1 MPHQQLTS
9 TSPQDGFSIARKVM
23 ADAVAFY
30 LVNGGPSVA
39 REHVERLANEL
50 KFYPDTND
58 AYLEA
63 LALIAQAEK
72 EEQLR
77 AEERAQQQQRDLMLT
92 MMGVIKTGSPHKAAG
107 PLCDGLPPKLSTPK
121 AMLIWQRL
129 QQSGYIDDRYQPVNL
144 SRTLSAVLADEIMML
159 LANENDKLMGIDD
172 KWRPFEL
179 LWNRRNMRA
188 DHYRSLSQRKADR
201 FRTDIQALLSDIA

>member
-1 MPHQQLTS
+1 MTNQQLPRA
-9 TSPQDGFSIARKVM
+9 SPQEGFSIARKVM

-30 LVNGGPSVA
+30 LANGGPSVA

-50 KFYPDTND
+50 KFYPDSRD
-58 AYLEA
+58 AYLDA

-77 AEERAQQQQRDLMLT
+77 AEERVQQQQRDLVLT
-92 MMGVIKTGSPHKAAG
+92 VMGVIKSGSAQKDPG
-107 PLCDGLPPKLSTPK
+107 PLCDGLPPKLSTDK

-129 QQSGYIDDRYQPVNL
+129 QQAGYIDDHYQPVNL
-144 SRTLSAVLADEIMML
+144 SRTLSAVLADEMMLL

-179 LWNRRNMRA
+179 LWNRKNMRA
-188 DHYRSLSQRKADR
+188 DHYRSLNQKKADR
-201 FRTDIQALLSDIA
+201 FRTEIQALLADIV